1 MQNQFLVVKPFQYM
15 VECTCPR
22 PDHTFFLDLHKGDI
36 ITVTEEKKYVDSLGW
51 LMLVMINDYSVYMFV
66 QELEDFI
73 DEEKIVSVLD
83 MELKRNY
90 LQFKVNESLDILDKE
105 GFEQYAKELAK
116 VKEMVEIGALS

>member
-1 MQNQFLVVKPFQYM
+1 
-15 VECTCPR
+15 
-22 PDHTFFLDLHKGDI
+22 
-36 ITVTEEKKYVDSLGW
+36 
-51 LMLVMINDYSVYMFV
+51 MLVMINDYSVYMFV

>member
-90 LQFKVNESLDILDKE
+90 LQFKVNESLDTLDKE
-105 GFEQYAKELAK
+105 GFEQYAKELTI

>member
-1 MQNQFLVVKPFQYM
+1 MQNQFMVTKPFQYM

-22 PDHTFFLDLHKGDI
+22 PDHTFFIDLHKGDI
-36 ITVTEEKKYVDSLGW
+36 ITVTDEKKYVDSLGW

-73 DEEKIVSVLD
+73 NEEKIVSILD

-90 LQFKVNESLDILDKE
+90 LQFKVNESLDKMDKE
-105 GFEQYAKELAK
+105 SFEQYAKDLAK
-116 VKEMVEIGALS
+116 IKEMTEIGALS